1 VHVEWRLEEIDTDV
15 SFAQVQPT
23 CSQAPTC
30 ETIHVPSFIGPEHEL
45 VTSGATISAG
55 TSEIQRNISPENVL
69 GVPR

>member
-1 VHVEWRLEEIDTDV
+1 M
-15 SFAQVQPT
+15 QPT

-30 ETIHVPSFIGPEHEL
+30 QTIHVPSFIGPEHEL
-45 VTSGATISAG
+45 VTLGATISAG